1 MLKKLKMRKTVSE
14 SIKYRRSV
22 RKYLNTDLDEEKV
35 RYCIK
40 NATLAPNSSNMQ
52 LWEFYHITNKD
63 VLNRLSKACFDQNA
77 AKTAVNMVVF
87 VTRRDKWKIRAK
99 QNLDFLEAMFNKQE
113 KEGIDVA
120 RRRKVSR
127 RYYNKLMPTI
137 YTDFFGIIG
146 VYKKILS
153 FFIGLF
159 RPIYREVM
167 FSDLRVITHK
177 SVALAAENFMLSMA
191 EIGYDT
197 CPMEGSD
204 TTRVKKILKL
214 PRKAEINMIIGCGI
228 RADNGIYSE
237 RFRVPFEEVYKKI

>member
-1 MLKKLKMRKTVSE
+1 MGKTVTE
-14 SIKYRRSV
+14 AIEYRRSV
-22 RKYLNTDLDEEKV
+22 RKYLDTNLDEEKV
-35 RYCIK
+35 KNCIK

-52 LWEFYHITNKD
+52 LWEFYHVTDKK
-63 VLNRLSKACFDQNA
+63 VLNHLSKACFDQNA

-87 VTRRDKWKIRAK
+87 VARRDKWRERAK
-99 QNLDFLEAMFNKQE
+99 YNLDFLEDMFDKQE
-113 KEGIDVA
+113 KEGMDVE

-127 RYYNKLMPTI
+127 RYYKKLMPTI
-137 YTDFFGIIG
+137 YTDFLGIVG
-146 VYKKILS
+146 YYKKILS

-159 RPIYREVM
+159 RPIYREVL
-167 FSDLRVITHK
+167 FSDLRVVTHK

-214 PRKAEINMIIGCGI
+214 PSKAEITMIIGCGV
-228 RADNGIYSE
+228 RAENGVYTE
-237 RFRVPFEEVYKKI
+237 RFRVPFDVVYKKV

>member
-1 MLKKLKMRKTVSE
+1 MSKTVSE
-14 SIKYRRSV
+14 AIKYRRSV
-22 RKYLNTDLDEEKV
+22 RKYKTTPLDEEKIKK
-35 RYCIK
+35 CIR

-52 LWEFYHITNKD
+52 LWEFYHITDKEI
-63 VLNRLSKACFDQNA
+63 LKKLSKACFNQNA

-87 VTRRDKWKIRAK
+87 VTRRDKWRERAK
-99 QNLDFLEAMFNKQE
+99 YNLDFLEDMFDKQE
-113 KEGIDVA
+113 KKGIDVG

-127 RYYNKLMPTI
+127 NYYKKLMPTI
-137 YTDFFGIIG
+137 YTDFLGIVG
-146 VYKKILS
+146 YYKKILS

-159 RPIYREVM
+159 RPIYREVL
-167 FSDLRVITHK
+167 FSDVRVITHK

-228 RADNGIYSE
+228 RSEKGVYTE
-237 RFRVPFEEVYKKI
+237 RFRVPFEKVYKKI

>member
-1 MLKKLKMRKTVSE
+1 MLKTVSE
-14 SIKYRRSV
+14 AIEYRRSV
-22 RKYLNTDLDEEKV
+22 RKYLEVELDEEKV
-35 RYCIK
+35 KNCIR

-52 LWEFYHITNKD
+52 LWEFYHVTDNKT
-63 VLNRLSKACFDQNA
+63 LKKLSKACFDQNA

-87 VTRRDKWKIRAK
+87 VARRDKWRERAK
-99 QNLDFLEAMFNKQE
+99 YNLDFLEDMFDKQE
-113 KEGIDVA
+113 KEGKDID

-127 RYYNKLMPTI
+127 RYYKKLIPTI
-137 YTDFFGIIG
+137 YTDFLGIVG
-146 VYKKILS
+146 YYKKILS

-159 RPIYREVM
+159 RPIYREVL
-167 FSDLRVITHK
+167 FSDSRVITHK

-214 PRKAEINMIIGCGI
+214 PSKAEITMIIGCGI
-228 RADNGIYSE
+228 RAENGVYTE
-237 RFRVPFEEVYKKI
+237 RFRVPFDDVYKKV

>member
-1 MLKKLKMRKTVSE
+1 MNKTVSE
-14 SIKYRRSV
+14 AIKYRRSV
-22 RKYLNTDLDEEKV
+22 RKYLNTSIDEEKV
-35 RYCIK
+35 MNCIK

-52 LWEFYHITNKD
+52 LWEFYHITDKK
-63 VLNRLSKACFDQNA
+63 VLNQLSKACFDQNA

-87 VTRRDKWKIRAK
+87 VTRRDKWKIRAR
-99 QNLDFLEAMFNKQE
+99 QNLDFLENMFDEQE
-113 KEGIDVA
+113 KEGKDVA

-127 RYYNKLMPTI
+127 RYYKKLMPTI
-137 YTDFFGIIG
+137 YTDFFGLIG

-153 FFIGLF
+153 FFIGMF

-167 FSDLRVITHK
+167 FSDLRVVTHK

-204 TTRVKKILKL
+204 TSRVKKILNL

-228 RADNGIYSE
+228 RAENGIYSD
-237 RFRVPFEEVYKKI
+237 RFRVPFEDVYKKI

>member
-1 MLKKLKMRKTVSE
+1 MLKTVSE
-14 SIKYRRSV
+14 AIEYRRSV
-22 RKYLNTDLDEEKV
+22 RKYLDIQLDEEKV
-35 RYCIK
+35 KNCIK

-52 LWEFYHITNKD
+52 LWEFYHVTDNETLKK
-63 VLNRLSKACFDQNA
+63 LSKACFDQNA
-77 AKTAVNMVVF
+77 AKTAINMVVF
-87 VTRRDKWKIRAK
+87 VARRDKWRERAK
-99 QNLDFLEAMFNKQE
+99 YNLDFLEDMFDKQE
-113 KEGIDVA
+113 KKGIDVG

-127 RYYNKLMPTI
+127 RYYKKLMPTI
-137 YTDFFGIIG
+137 YTDFLGLVG

-153 FFIGLF
+153 FFIGMF

-167 FSDLRVITHK
+167 FSDLRVVTHK

-214 PRKAEINMIIGCGI
+214 PSKAEITMIIGCGV
-228 RADNGIYSE
+228 RAENGVYTE
-237 RFRVPFEEVYKKI
+237 RFRVPFDDVYKKV

>member
-1 MLKKLKMRKTVSE
+1 MGKTVSE
-14 SIKYRRSV
+14 AIEYRRSV
-22 RKYLNTDLDEEKV
+22 RKYLDTDLNEEKV
-35 RYCIK
+35 KNCIK

-52 LWEFYHITNKD
+52 LWEFYHITDKK
-63 VLNRLSKACFDQNA
+63 VLSQLSKACFNQNA

-87 VTRRDKWKIRAK
+87 VTRRDKWKVRAK
-99 QNLDFLEAMFNKQE
+99 QNLDFLENMFHEQE
-113 KEGIDVA
+113 KEGKDVA

-127 RYYNKLMPTI
+127 RYYKKLMPTI
-137 YTDFFGIIG
+137 YTDFFGLIG
-146 VYKKILS
+146 IYKKILS
-153 FFIGLF
+153 FFIGMF

-167 FSDLRVITHK
+167 FSDLRVVTHK

-204 TTRVKKILKL
+204 TSRVKKILNL

-228 RADNGIYSE
+228 RAENGIYSD
-237 RFRVPFEEVYKKI
+237 RFRVPFDDVYKKI

>member
-1 MLKKLKMRKTVSE
+1 MGKTVTE
-14 SIKYRRSV
+14 AIEYRRSV
-22 RKYLNTDLDEEKV
+22 RKYLDTDLNEEKV
-35 RYCIK
+35 RNCIK

-52 LWEFYHITNKD
+52 LWEFYHITDKK
-63 VLNRLSKACFDQNA
+63 VLNQLSKACFDQNA

-87 VTRRDKWKIRAK
+87 VARRDKWRERAK
-99 QNLDFLEAMFNKQE
+99 YNLDFLEDMFDKQE
-113 KEGIDVA
+113 KKGIDVG

-127 RYYNKLMPTI
+127 RYYKKLMPTI
-137 YTDFFGIIG
+137 YTDFFGLIG

-153 FFIGLF
+153 FFIGMF

-167 FSDLRVITHK
+167 FSDLRVVTHK

-204 TTRVKKILKL
+204 TSRVKKILNL

-228 RADNGIYSE
+228 RAENGIYSD
-237 RFRVPFEEVYKKI
+237 RFRVPFDDVYKKI

>member
-1 MLKKLKMRKTVSE
+1 MLKTVSE
-14 SIKYRRSV
+14 AIEYRRSV
-22 RKYLNTDLDEEKV
+22 RKYLDVELDEEKV
-35 RYCIK
+35 KNCIR

-52 LWEFYHITNKD
+52 LWEFYHVTDNKT
-63 VLNRLSKACFDQNA
+63 LKKLSKACFDQNA

-87 VTRRDKWKIRAK
+87 VARRDKWRERAK
-99 QNLDFLEAMFNKQE
+99 YNLDFLEDMFDKQE
-113 KEGIDVA
+113 KEGKDVE

-127 RYYNKLMPTI
+127 RYYKKLMPTI
-137 YTDFFGIIG
+137 YTDFLGIFGY
-146 VYKKILS
+146 YKKILS

-159 RPIYREVM
+159 RPIYREVL
-167 FSDLRVITHK
+167 FSDSRVITHK

-214 PRKAEINMIIGCGI
+214 PSKAEITMIIGCGI
-228 RADNGIYSE
+228 RAENGVYTE
-237 RFRVPFEEVYKKI
+237 RFRVPFDDVYKKV

>member
-1 MLKKLKMRKTVSE
+1 MLKTVSE
-14 SIKYRRSV
+14 AIEYRRSV
-22 RKYLNTDLDEEKV
+22 RKYLDVELDEEKV
-35 RYCIK
+35 KNCIR

-52 LWEFYHITNKD
+52 LWEFYHVTDNKT
-63 VLNRLSKACFDQNA
+63 LKKLSKACFDQNA

-87 VTRRDKWKIRAK
+87 VARRDKWRERAK
-99 QNLDFLEAMFNKQE
+99 YNLDFLEDMFDKQE
-113 KEGIDVA
+113 KEGKDVE

-127 RYYNKLMPTI
+127 RYYKKLMPTI
-137 YTDFFGIIG
+137 YTDFLGIVG
-146 VYKKILS
+146 YYKKILS

-159 RPIYREVM
+159 RPIYREVL
-167 FSDLRVITHK
+167 FSDSRVITHK

-214 PRKAEINMIIGCGI
+214 PSKAEITMIIGCGI
-228 RADNGIYSE
+228 RAENGVYTE
-237 RFRVPFEEVYKKI
+237 RFRVPFDHVYKKI